1 MFEEL
6 EPRLLLSADWN
17 AVLGDPAPLEEP
29 AIVQFASLP
38 ATNDPAAS
46 VAATQ
51 HKELVVI
58 DVRVP
63 DYAALVNDFLSQ
75 TTSERGFEFL
85 VLNERDDGIS
95 RVSSALVAGET
106 YAAVHLVSHGADG
119 SVQLGSTSI
128 DAESLVSRA
137 GGFQQWASG
146 LSEDADIL
154 IYGCNVAATEQGQA
168 LVTVLSNLT
177 GADVAASEDET
188 GAAARGGDW
197 DLEYGSG
204 NIDTAVALSTSFQQE
219 WNGLLLTYTVINAD
233 DSGLGSLR
241 NAIDLVN
248 ASLGV
253 FDTISFNIA
262 GAGPHTIN
270 LASALPAIIDAVVI
284 DGTTD
289 PDFAGTPIIELNGAS
304 AGAGA
309 DGLVLDA
316 GSSGSTI
323 RGLVIN
329 RFADKGIFITNGSG
343 GNLIAGN
350 YIGTDVTGLVDL
362 GNNGWGIDLINAGND
377 NVIGGDTAAERN
389 VISGN
394 NYGGIAVNGLI
405 SGTVIQGNYIGVGTD
420 GTTALGN
427 SGSYSV
433 LLLNGPT
440 NTKIGGTLAG
450 EGNIIAN
457 NASDGVEVQNG
468 TAAILGNSIY
478 GNSGLGIDLGP
489 DGVTANDNN
498 DGDSGA
504 NDLQNFPVLTSA
516 VTSGGNTRIQG
527 TLNSTSGDWFRIEFF
542 ASPTGDVSGYGEGRT
557 YLGFTEVQTS
567 GNDATIDVTLTGV
580 TVTAGYQV
588 TATATRL
595 NGGMGSTPL
604 YTSEF
609 AQNIAVNTAPTITS
623 NGGGAS
629 AAVSIAE
636 NAAAVTTV
644 TATDADLPAQTLTYA
659 IAGGADAALFTI
671 NGSSGALS
679 FTAAPNFEAP
689 SDANGDNVY
698 EVTVQVS
705 DGALTD
711 TQQISVTV
719 TNVNEAP
726 AGSNGSVTATEDT
739 AYTFTIGDF
748 GFTDVDA
755 GDALAAV
762 RVDALPAAGTLTLSG
777 AAVNVNDV
785 IAVADIVAGNLVFT
799 PALNDNGSPYANFDF
814 SVRDAGGL
822 FAAVPATLT
831 INVTPA
837 NDAPVAND
845 DSFSITED
853 GALTVAAPGLL
864 ANDSDADGD
873 ALGIASY
880 TNTANGNLLANPDG
894 SFTYTPNADFTGTD
908 TFSYTGSDGNG
919 GLATA
924 SVTITVTA
932 VNDAPV
938 LAANNGMSLN
948 NTVTGTITAARLGV
962 SDVDNTA
969 AQTVYTLTAVPAS
982 GVLRLNG
989 VTLGVNDTFTQ
1000 ADIDANRLSY
1010 EHLDLST
1017 SNAAFTFTV
1026 ADGAGGAI
1034 GANSFAITVTFDTG
1048 GAGGPGTPP
1057 ASDPGDVPPPAI
1069 TPVDPIPESIG
1080 GGADDEP
1087 LAHVSHGSSAI
1098 AARATPRVLRAA
1110 VQTVEDHGQPGA
1122 VSTYTRDATPE
1133 QPVSRRLGE
1142 VLDVLRRHAGSD
1154 EPAGRH
1160 ANLIAKS
1167 VQGSSLVLTAGFVSW
1182 LLRSGALATSLAA
1195 TTPAWKGFD
1204 PLPILACRGKE
1215 KEGDDVQGRLDAVRD
1230 REEREARRF
1239 FNHEPGGPA

>member
-29 AIVQFASLP
+29 AIVQIVATP
-38 ATNDPAAS
+38 ATNEPAAA
-46 VAATQ
+46 AATQ
-51 HKELVVI
+51 RKELIVI
-58 DVRVP
+58 DTRVP
-63 DYAALVNDFLSQ
+63 DYAAVVNDFLSRS
-75 TTSERGFEFL
+75 TSERSFEIL
-85 VLNERDDGIS
+85 ILNEREDGIG
-95 RVSSALVAGET
+95 RVADALSSGER
-106 YAAVHLVSHGADG
+106 YDAVHLVSHGADG
-119 SVQLGSTSI
+119 AVQLGSTTI
-128 DAESLVSRA
+128 DAASLVDRAAGFQAWA
-137 GGFQQWASG
+137 GG
-146 LSEDADIL
+146 LTEDADIL
-154 IYGCNVAATEQGQA
+154 IYGCGVAATGAGQA
-168 LVTVLSNLT
+168 LVAALSNLT

-219 WNGLLLTYTVINAD
+219 WNGLLLTYTVINTD

-253 FDTISFNIA
+253 FDTINFNIA

-270 LASALPAIIDAVVI
+270 LASALPAIIDAVTI
-284 DGTTD
+284 DGTTQ
-289 PDFAGTPIIELNGAS
+289 PGFAGTPIIELNGAS

-329 RFADKGIFITNGSG
+329 RFVDKGIFITNGSG

-350 YIGTDVTGLVDL
+350 YIGTDITGLVDL

-377 NVIGGDTAAERN
+377 NVIGGNTAAERN

-457 NASDGVEVQNG
+457 NASDGVGVQNG

-504 NDLQNFPVLTSA
+504 NDLQNFPVLTSVA
-516 VTSGGNTRIQG
+516 TSGGNTRIQG

-542 ASPTGDVSGYGEGRT
+542 ASPTGDASGYGEGRT

-609 AQNIAVNTAPTITS
+609 AQNIAVNTAPTVTS

-679 FTAAPNFEAP
+679 FTAAPNFETP

-705 DGALTD
+705 DGTLTD
-711 TQQISVTV
+711 TQQISITV

-726 AGSNGSVTATEDT
+726 AGSNGSVTTTEDT
-739 AYTFTIGDF
+739 AYIFTIGDF

-837 NDAPVAND
+837 
-845 DSFSITED
+845 
-853 GALTVAAPGLL
+853 
-864 ANDSDADGD
+864 
-873 ALGIASY
+873 
-880 TNTANGNLLANPDG
+880 
-894 SFTYTPNADFTGTD
+894 
-908 TFSYTGSDGNG
+908 
-919 GLATA
+919 
-924 SVTITVTA
+924 
-932 VNDAPV
+932 NDAPV

-1069 TPVDPIPESIG
+1069 TPVDPIPEPIG

-1110 VQTVEDHGQPGA
+1110 VQTAEDHGQPGA

-1142 VLDVLRRHAGSD
+1142 VLDVLRWHAGSD

-1167 VQGSSLVLTAGFVSW
+1167 VQASSLVLTAGFVSW

-1239 FNHEPGGPA
+1239 FNHEPGGAA